1 MTASSPVILTL
12 PSGRFER
19 FARVDWW
26 DQARLRAAR
35 VLVVGAGAL
44 GNEVVKNLA
53 LVGVGH
59 LAVVDMDRIEESNLS
74 RSALFAAADQGRF
87 KAEVVC
93 LAARR
98 LFPDIE
104 AVPLVGN
111 VLGDVGLGWF
121 RWAEI
126 VVGALDNREAR
137 VFVNSACAML
147 GRPWI
152 DGGIDMLNG
161 IVRGFAPP
169 ATACYECTMGQA
181 DWDLINKRRSCSLL
195 ARRAVEA
202 GGVPTSPTTASV
214 IGAMQAQEVIKH
226 LHALP
231 MLAGTGYVFE
241 GRTHGS
247 YAVQY
252 QVRADCPW
260 HEAAVPVEADA
271 RLGRSS
277 TLHAVWDAAERH
289 LGPLDAL
296 DVTHEIVTTL
306 ECPACGHVEALF
318 RPVCGVTETEAVC
331 PRCRAEC
338 RATIASSIG
347 RDSPWLDRTVG
358 EFGLPAWDVLWARGP
373 GGALGLELAADRHM
387 MQGDDDV
394 A

>member
-1 MTASSPVILTL
+1 MSASSPAILTL

-19 FARVDWW
+19 FARVEWW
-26 DQARLRAAR
+26 DQSRLRTAR

-59 LAVVDMDRIEESNLS
+59 QAVADMDRVEESNLS
-74 RSALFAAADQGRF
+74 RSALFDAADQGRF
-87 KAEVVC
+87 KAEVIC
-93 LAARR
+93 RAAGR
-98 LFPDIE
+98 LFPAIE
-104 AVPLVGN
+104 ALPLVGN
-111 VLGDVGLGWF
+111 VLGEVGLGWF

-161 IVRGFAPP
+161 VVRGFAPP

-202 GGVPTSPTTASV
+202 GGVPTSPITASV

-226 LHALP
+226 LHGMP

-252 QVRADCPW
+252 QVRDDCPW
-260 HEAAVPVEADA
+260 HEGAVPVEADP
-271 RLGRSS
+271 RLGRAS
-277 TLHAVWDAAERH
+277 TLRDVWDAAERR
-289 LGPLDAL
+289 LGRLDAL
-296 DVTHEIVTTL
+296 DVAHEIVTTL
-306 ECPACGHVEALF
+306 ECPACGHVEELF
-318 RPVCGVTETEAVC
+318 RPVCGVTEAEAVC
-331 PRCRAEC
+331 PRCRTEC
-338 RATIASSIG
+338 RANIAASIG
-347 RDSPWLDRTVG
+347 RDSPWLGKTAG

-373 GGALGLELAADRHM
+373 GGSLGLELAADRHGT
-387 MQGDDDV
+387 QGDDDV